1 MSLDFLIFVVVGFL
15 AQIVDGALG
24 MAYGVVS
31 TTVLLSFGVAPASA
45 SASVHAAELF
55 TTLASAGSH
64 LWHGNVDKR
73 LFWRLAPAGVVG
85 GIVGVFV
92 LTSIDGATI
101 KPFIVAYMAVMGVV
115 IVWRT
120 LRAIKPRHELPRGVE
135 PLGLLGG
142 FVDAVG
148 GGGWGPVVTTTLVG
162 AGGQPRYVIGT
173 VNTAEF
179 FPYGRRLGH
188 VRRRACDGTLGRCRR
203 LDAERDRRRRP
214 DRWRTARGTAGRL
227 CGETDLAENA
237 RRERWRSRPHSRRLP
252 DHPADRL
259 SGGPKT
265 QNGRGEPRPSAISFE

>member
-1 MSLDFLIFVVVGFL
+1 MSLDFLLFVVVGFL

-31 TTVLLSFGVAPASA
+31 TTVLLSFGVAPANA

-55 TTLASAGSH
+55 TTLASAASH
-64 LWHGNVDKR
+64 LWHRNVDRR

-85 GIVGVFV
+85 GVVGAFV

-101 KPFIVAYMAVMGVV
+101 KPIIVAYMAVMGVV
-115 IVWRT
+115 IIWRT
-120 LRAIKPRHELPRGVE
+120 LRALKPRHETVRGVAA
-135 PLGLLGG
+135 LGAVGG

-179 FPYGRRLGH
+179 LVTAAVSATFIAALLTGH
-188 VRRRACDGTLGRCRR
+188 WD
-203 LDAERDRRRRP
+203 DA
-214 DRWRTARGTAGRL
+214 G
-227 CGETDLAENA
+227 DLTENA
-237 RRERWRSRPHSRRLP
+237 TAVAGLIVGGLLAAPLADYVVKRISPRMLGIGVGALVLILVAYQTVRLI
-252 DHPADRL
+252 
-259 SGGPKT
+259 G
-265 QNGRGEPRPSAISFE
+265 

>member
-1 MSLDFLIFVVVGFL
+1 MSLDFLLFVVVGFL

-31 TTVLLSFGVAPASA
+31 TTVLLSFGVAPANA

-55 TTLASAGSH
+55 TTLASAASH
-64 LWHGNVDKR
+64 LWYRNVDRR

-85 GIVGVFV
+85 GVVGAFV

-101 KPFIVAYMAVMGVV
+101 KPIIVAYMAVMGVV
-115 IVWRT
+115 IIWRT
-120 LRAIKPRHELPRGVE
+120 LRALKPRHETVRGVAA
-135 PLGLLGG
+135 LGAVGG

-179 FPYGRRLGH
+179 LVTAAVSATFIAALLTGH
-188 VRRRACDGTLGRCRR
+188 WD
-203 LDAERDRRRRP
+203 DA
-214 DRWRTARGTAGRL
+214 G
-227 CGETDLAENA
+227 DLTENA
-237 RRERWRSRPHSRRLP
+237 TAVAGLIVGGLLAAPLAGYVVKRISPRMLGIGVGALVLILVAYQTVRLI
-252 DHPADRL
+252 
-259 SGGPKT
+259 G
-265 QNGRGEPRPSAISFE
+265 

>member
-85 GIVGVFV
+85 GIAGVFV

-179 FPYGRRLGH
+179 FLTAAVSATFVAALVTGH
-188 VRRRACDGTLGRCRR
+188 WEDAGDLTQNVTAVAGLIVGGLLAAPLAGYVVKRISPRTLGVSVGALVLILVVYQTIR
-203 LDAERDRRRRP
+203 LI
-214 DRWRTARGTAGRL
+214 G
-227 CGETDLAENA
+227 
-237 RRERWRSRPHSRRLP
+237 
-252 DHPADRL
+252 
-259 SGGPKT
+259 
-265 QNGRGEPRPSAISFE
+265 